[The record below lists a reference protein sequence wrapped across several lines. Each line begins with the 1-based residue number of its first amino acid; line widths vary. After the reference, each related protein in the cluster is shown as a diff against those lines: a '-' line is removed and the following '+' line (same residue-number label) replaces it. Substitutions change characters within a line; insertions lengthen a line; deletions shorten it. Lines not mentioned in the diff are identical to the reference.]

1 MTADLDRAIAGTG
14 LQTYL
19 QPLVSLS
26 DHAVVGYEALSRWP
40 ALDVGT
46 AEVFAYATQVGRV
59 DELES
64 RCVDS
69 AIAAAEAAPIAAGS
83 ILALNNEAATA
94 PINRRRNPAL
104 ARAAENYQIVVEL
117 TERDLFASPASL
129 LHKVDAL
136 RADGFVI
143 ALDDVGAFRD
153 SCAALDI
160 IRPDLVKL
168 DLTLVQASPTVE
180 QARILTAVMA
190 HRERSATVIL
200 AEGIETAAHL
210 EQAKALGAD
219 LGQGY
224 LFGRPSTTPEP
235 GGAGGWTLPS
245 TPPDTSYRNG
255 TPFDG
260 IPATGNIRTARKET
274 LLAFSRAIEQQ
285 VHNAADHQ
293 IVLAGVQHGRFFT
306 GRTADVYRD
315 LAITNP
321 LVTVFGQD
329 LPRTGDD
336 ELVLQR
342 LAADDPL
349 AAEWLV
355 VAIGGH
361 TAVALIARERAG
373 RQRAD
378 ADREFDFVIAHDRRL
393 VADAARNLMAR
404 IPRA

>member
-26 DHAVVGYEALSRWP
+26 DHAVIGYEALSRWP
-40 ALDVGT
+40 GLDVGT
-46 AEVFAYATQVGRV
+46 AQVFAYATQVGRV

-94 PINRRRNPAL
+94 PIDRHRNPAL
-104 ARAAENYQIVVEL
+104 ARAAEKYQIVVEL
-117 TERDLFASPASL
+117 TERDLFANPASL

-210 EQAKALGAD
+210 EQARALGAD

-235 GGAGGWTLPS
+235 GGGGWTLPS

-260 IPATGNIRTARKET
+260 IVATGNIRTARKET

-293 IVLAGVQHGRFFT
+293 IVLTSVQHGRFFT
-306 GRTADVYRD
+306 GRTADVYRA

-321 LVTVFGQD
+321 LVTVFGHD
-329 LPRTGDD
+329 LPRTGD
-336 ELVLQR
+336 ELVLQP

-378 ADREFDFVIAHDRRL
+378 ADREFDFVIAHDRQL